1 MSLLAN
7 VLGFSAFGFGVR
19 CFQLGLQKEGMFTR
33 PLGHIG
39 AAAAFGG
46 IGYAVYH
53 MEQRQNHLLADRKKE
68 LQTNRDRE
76 NAEYAARKA
85 EAAA

>member
-1 MSLLAN
+1 
-7 VLGFSAFGFGVR
+7 
-19 CFQLGLQKEGMFTR
+19 
-33 PLGHIG
+33 
-39 AAAAFGG
+39 
-46 IGYAVYH
+46 
-53 MEQRQNHLLADRKKE
+53 LLADRKKE